1 MILPV
6 LFFLKIVL
14 ALWGLLCFHTNFKII
29 CSSSWKNLISILIE
43 ISLNLSIALCSML
56 ILMILILPTRN
67 IVYLHL
73 FVSPSDSF
81 ICVLKFS
88 KYRSFT
94 SLGRF
99 IPRRFILFDAMVVSL
114 ISLSDCLLLVYRN
127 ATDFC
132 VLFSY
137 LQLYQIY

>member
-56 ILMILILPTRN
+56 ILTILILPTRN

-81 ICVLKFS
+81 ICVLQFS

-99 IPRRFILFDAMVVSL
+99 IPRCFILFDAMVVSL